1 MQQYIMS
8 KSSYCDNWLSCL
20 KPSSVFPFHF
30 HSSVISIPFYSL
42 QGPVWS
48 GLHTP
53 PSFLSNPSVPFMTH
67 TGLAGL
73 PLFPGHAQTVFCL
86 KSLVLTLAVP
96 STGKAFSPALNMA
109 GFFPSRNFSLIILI
123 SRRVFQTILTGTL
136 FLGILFSSFRA
147 FTTISKY
154 LICSL
159 GFTSL
164 PPIPACKP
172 APRIQDQVGHSDI

>member
-8 KSSYCDNWLSCL
+8 KSSYCDNWLPCL
-20 KPSSVFPFHF
+20 IPSSVFPFHF

-67 TGLAGL
+67 TALAGL
-73 PLFPGHAQTVFCL
+73 PLFPGHAQTVFSL
-86 KSLVLTLAVP
+86 RSLVLTLAVP
-96 STGKAFSPALNMA
+96 STGKALSPAFNVA
-109 GFFPSRNFSLIILI
+109 GFFPSRNFSLIKF
-123 SRRVFQTILTGTL
+123 SKPSSQAL

-154 LICSL
+154 LIGSL

-164 PPIPACKP
+164 PPIPACTP
-172 APRIQDQVGHSDI
+172 APRIQDQVKSGYSDI

>member
-30 HSSVISIPFYSL
+30 HSILFPTGPCVIWVAHTSQLPLKSLCPFHDTHW
-42 QGPVWS
+42 PRW
-48 GLHTP
+48 P
-53 PSFLSNPSVPFMTH
+53 PSVPWTC
-67 TGLAGL
+67 
-73 PLFPGHAQTVFCL
+73 PNCL
-86 KSLVLTLAVP
+86 SPQKSYTDTYTDTP

-123 SRRVFQTILTGTL
+123 SLRVFQTILTGTL

-147 FTTISKY
+147 FSTISKY

-164 PPIPACKP
+164 PPIPACTP
-172 APRIQDQVGHSDI
+172 APRIQDQVKNGHSDI